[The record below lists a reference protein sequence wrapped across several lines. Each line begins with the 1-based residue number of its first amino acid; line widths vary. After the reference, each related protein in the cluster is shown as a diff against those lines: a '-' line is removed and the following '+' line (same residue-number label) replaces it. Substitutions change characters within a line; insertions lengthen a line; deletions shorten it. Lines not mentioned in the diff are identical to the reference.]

1 MHKNQVDI
9 CLPQHRLNNFIEIL
23 GIHHSPQTQSRT
35 SGKQQQKTVNLKFL
49 FLLAR
54 DLPVTAAQP
63 WFDDA
68 TFSAQPRSAATLE
81 LPPLVA
87 RAPHSSA
94 RIFCCRS
101 TYFYIYII
109 VVFHT
114 VVVSPP
120 AAAARHRDQEMV
132 STVAIVGSFLTPAAS
147 GLLQINQNWRST
159 FIFRVF
165 PIFLLNPFKL
175 NYSLITHPL

>member
-23 GIHHSPQTQSRT
+23 GMHHHRPQTQSRT
-35 SGKQQQKTVNLKFL
+35 SGKQQQKTVNFY
-49 FLLAR
+49 FRWHATFPWPPHSR
-54 DLPVTAAQP
+54 DLTAPLSQP
-63 WFDDA
+63 G
-68 TFSAQPRSAATLE
+68 RG
-81 LPPLVA
+81 
-87 RAPHSSA
+87 APQHSSCRPWSRVRRIPA
-94 RIFCCRS
+94 RVYFVAGPHIF
-101 TYFYIYII
+101 IYII

-120 AAAARHRDQEMV
+120 AAAARHGDQEMV

-175 NYSLITHPL
+175 DYSLITHPL